1 MSTYEY
7 IIKMKDYASSG
18 LRKIAASAGVTDTKL
33 TGVQKRSSLVS
44 RVFGGSLLSTVSR
57 LAIGFGLLTT
67 ASSLFFKGAEYEQ
80 TKIKFEVL
88 LGSVEKGTAMLKEL
102 NEYANVTP
110 FSNGGIIKASET
122 MLGFGIAQEKIMG
135 NMKMLGD
142 VAMGNE
148 QKLGSISLAYSQIM
162 ATGRLMGQ
170 DLLQLIGQG
179 FNPLQI
185 ISENTGLSMGYLKDQ
200 MEKGA
205 ISAGMVEEAFKLATS
220 EGGRYYG
227 MTEKMAETAG
237 GRWSTFMG
245 TLANTVSRVGE
256 KFATWISPLFVIG
269 TAVVENIIPFAKG
282 VRDIITAVGE
292 ATPALIA
299 IGSIVTA
306 LGVNYL
312 IANAGMI
319 AFTIQFYA
327 YSAATW
333 LATAATGALTAAQ
346 TALNFVMSMNPIS
359 LVILGIGAL
368 IAIIALLWNKVDW
381 LRGGIMGIWEV
392 MKGFGTAIKDYVVN
406 RFKELISGVTGLAKA
421 LWALVTGD
429 LEKAFEYGKKAGR
442 DLIGFDSKSK
452 LINDGVNAAKSFSKG
467 YNDALK
473 VDTPKTEYEKAGVTA
488 TAPEN
493 YMVKK
498 PSSVFADL
506 LKNQTEEK
514 KKQKAKS
521 LKPDSIVS
529 GGSKQT
535 NITVTIQKLQDDTK
549 IYVSSAEKGINEM
562 GDKIQEMI
570 LRAVN
575 SVNQM
580 QTN

>member
-1 MSTYEY
+1 MNAYEY
-7 IIKMKDYASSG
+7 IIKLKDYASSG
-18 LRKIAASAGVTDTKL
+18 LRQIAASAGVTDTKL

-44 RVFGGSLLSTVSR
+44 RVFGGSLLSAVSS
-57 LAIGFGLLTT
+57 LALGFGLLTT
-67 ASSLFFKGAEYEQ
+67 ASSLFFKGVEYGQ
-80 TKIKFEVL
+80 TKVKFEVL

-148 QKLGSISLAYSQIM
+148 TKLGSLSLVYSQIM

-170 DLLQLIGQG
+170 DLLQLINQG

-185 ISENTGLSMGYLKDQ
+185 ISENTGISMGELKKQ

-220 EGGRYYG
+220 EGGRYYE

-245 TLANTVSRVGE
+245 TLAHTVSIVGE
-256 KFATWISPLFVIG
+256 KFANWISPLFVIG

-282 VRDIITAVGE
+282 VRDIMTAVSQS
-292 ATPALIA
+292 TPLLITL
-299 IGSIVTA
+299 GTVVTA

-346 TALNFVMSMNPIS
+346 TALNFVMSLNPIS

-368 IAIIALLWNKVDW
+368 VAIIAVLWNKVDW

-392 MKGFGTAIKDYVVN
+392 MKGFGTAIKDYVIT
-406 RFKELISGVTGLAKA
+406 RFQELISGISGAAKA
-421 LWALVTGD
+421 IWAFMKGD
-429 LEKAFEYGKKAGR
+429 FKDAFEYGKKAAG
-442 DLIGFDSKSK
+442 DLFGANSKHK
-452 LINDGVNAAKSFSKG
+452 LLKDGLEAAKSFNQG
-467 YNDALK
+467 YNNALK
-473 VDTPKTEYEKAGVTA
+473 VDTPKREAEKAGVT
-488 TAPEN
+488 TTTPEN

-514 KKQKAKS
+514 KKKAKS